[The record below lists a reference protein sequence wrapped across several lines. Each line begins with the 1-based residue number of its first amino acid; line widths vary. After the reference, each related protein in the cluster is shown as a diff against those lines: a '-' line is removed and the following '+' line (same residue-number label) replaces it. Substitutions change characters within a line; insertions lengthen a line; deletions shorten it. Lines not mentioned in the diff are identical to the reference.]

1 MRRVTVIALGAL
13 GLAMRATA
21 PAAQPA
27 TAPTAQVSREDIE
40 WLDIWLPHTNDHQ
53 LPRVLLIG
61 DSITRGYYPDV
72 EKALAGRA
80 YVARLSTSKSLGD
93 PALLKEI
100 ALILSEERYHVIH
113 FNNGLHGSGDSEA
126 VYAQALPS
134 VMAVFRRHAPGTRLI
149 WASTTDMLPSFE
161 GDHPTLLRIIERNRL
176 AALWAAKN
184 GIPPNIS
191 SRLPRITPNITR
203 GMACISRRR
212 VMRRWPRRSHPSSV
226 KCWQRARE
234 VDPAIARS
242 AQ

>member
-100 ALILSEERYHVIH
+100 ALILSEQRYQVIH

-161 GDHPTLLRIIERNRL
+161 GDHPTLPRITERNRL

-184 GIPPNIS
+184 GIPADDPFPIAAHH
-191 SRLPRITPNITR
+191 PEYHTR
-203 GMACISRRR
+203 DGVHFAPEGYAALAAK
-212 VMRRWPRRSHPSSV
+212 VSSV
-226 KCWQRARE
+226 ISQVLAAGPGGGPS
-234 VDPAIARS
+234 DSP
-242 AQ
+242 